1 MSRDFNLYAPPLTW
15 SSWTT
20 VASYLG
26 SIDFSIDTSANGST
40 QIYGR
45 VRYYKG
51 DGAGTQVDETFIGS
65 TTIKTSNS
73 VANVEVCLK
82 GNPFGSAVRLTINP

>member
-1 MSRDFNLYAPPLTW
+1 MSRDLNLYAPPLYW
-15 SSWTT
+15 SGWTT
-20 VASYLG
+20 VASHLG
-26 SIDFSIDTSANGST
+26 SISFSIETNAIGST
-40 QIYGR
+40 QVFGR

-51 DGAGTQVDETFIGS
+51 EGAGTQVDETFIGS

-73 VANVEVCLK
+73 VANVEVCFK